1 MPVNSVSGHANP
13 VKKRILELARLELG
27 ARKRVIRKVCRKE
40 VIPNKRYSWLLY
52 SSEADADPMETVVL
66 DVDAAEAL
74 VIDQELGVAV
84 QQISKFS
91 QRGQITVLLVDDHK
105 VLRQGLR
112 SLLEAEYDIHVV
124 GEAETGRQAVE
135 MAKHLRPDVVLMDI
149 AMPLL
154 NGLEATR
161 QIHAQHLKSKVLI
174 LSCHS
179 DDAHVRRT
187 IDAGAVGYLVKQTAA
202 EDVVTAI
209 REAQKGNAYFSPSIS
224 MRLVEIHRKASVSGE
239 SAGKLT
245 LRESEVLQLVAE
257 GYSSKQIAAQ
267 LAIGNKAV
275 EKHRR
280 EIMHKLD
287 IHSIAGL
294 TRYALTSGMIEN
306 LAAVEGEKSAPGS
319 RITQHP
325 LSPSTL
331 AASEK
336 NGPE

>member
-1 MPVNSVSGHANP
+1 MSVNP
-13 VKKRILELARLELG
+13 VKRRILELARFELG
-27 ARKRVIRKVCRKE
+27 RRKKVIRKVCRKE

-52 SSEADADPMETVVL
+52 ATETDTDPIENVVL
-66 DVDAAEAL
+66 DVDDPEAL
-74 VIDQELGVAV
+74 RIDRDLGVEV
-84 QQISKFS
+84 RQLSKFS
-91 QRGQITVLLVDDHK
+91 TRGQITVLLADDHK
-105 VLRQGLR
+105 LLRQGLR
-112 SLLEAEYDIHVV
+112 ALLESEDDIHVV
-124 GEAETGRQAVE
+124 GEAENGRQAVE
-135 MAKHLRPDVVLMDI
+135 ITKRLQPDVVLMDI

-161 QIHAQHLKSKVLI
+161 QINVQHLKSKVLI

-179 DDAHVRRT
+179 DDHHVGRT

-202 EDVVTAI
+202 AEVVTAI
-209 REAQKGNAYFSPSIS
+209 REAKKGNAFFSPIIA
-224 MRLVEIHRKASVSGE
+224 MRLVEFRRHASVSGE
-239 SAGKLT
+239 AASRLT

-294 TRYALTSGMIEN
+294 TRYALTTGMIEN
-306 LAAVEGEKSAPGS
+306 LTVEEKP
-319 RITQHP
+319 QP
-325 LSPSTL
+325 
-331 AASEK
+331 AS
-336 NGPE
+336 